1 MPRLDDQTAERVQAG
16 AENADSGEREPLE
29 EGFYKVVL
37 REVKVNILEKS
48 KEPKLVGC
56 PRWVWEFEIPEG
68 EEHAGRRF
76 WLSLILPADNGYQH
90 ADFML
95 SKFANPFDAYG
106 VPINTD
112 TNDLVGKPVR
122 AFVVQRTINAGPNQG
137 KLRNEVE
144 ELLPLEDGSTPVVAS
159 DDEDYKF

>member
-1 MPRLDDQTAERVQAG
+1 MPRLDDQTAERVQVG
-16 AENADSGEREPLE
+16 AESASSGEREPLP
-29 EGFYKVVL
+29 EGFYKVIL

-68 EEHAGRRF
+68 EENAGRRF

-106 VPINTD
+106 VPTNTD
-112 TNDLVGKPVR
+112 TNDLVGKPVK
-122 AFVVQRTINAGPNQG
+122 AYVVQRAISAGPNEG

-144 ELLPLEDGSTPVVAS
+144 ELLPWDGDTAAPSVD
-159 DDEDYKF
+159 DDEYKF